1 MIDKNNSLSLLKK
14 EEWLKD
20 SPVCSNVAVCEKIYS
35 EDVALSQLHFH
46 EFVEISVVV
55 DGSGIHRILGEAV
68 ECGVGDVYII
78 NTGVPHAYFAKND
91 KEKPTVCN
99 LLFDP
104 SDVFTGDIA
113 SSENPCYCYGVF
125 KENAL
130 TAYIRLDCDMLDD
143 IKNILTR
150 IENEALKKQPQ
161 WQASVRAYLENLLIC
176 LGRCKEKPV
185 GNMATGLRLKDRF
198 MVSETMRA
206 VTENYSD
213 CSLTLETIAETMFIS
228 KSYLSRIFTKATG
241 EHFSDYVRNVRIRQA
256 CRLLKETD
264 KSNEQI
270 VYECGMKDLPTF
282 YKLFKK
288 QFSLTPNQYR
298 KMDD

>member
-1 MIDKNNSLSLLKK
+1 MIKENNSLSLLKK

-20 SPVCSNVAVCEKIYS
+20 SPICSNIAVCEEIYS
-35 EDVALSQLHFH
+35 EDIALSQLHFH

-55 DGSGIHRILGEAV
+55 GGSGIHRILGEAV

-78 NTGVPHAYFAKND
+78 NTGVPHAYFAKNS
-91 KEKPTVCN
+91 EEQPTVCN

-104 SDVFTGDIA
+104 VDVFEGDLA
-113 SSENPCYCYGVF
+113 SSKSLRYCYGVF
-125 KENAL
+125 KNNSL
-130 TAYIRLDCDMLDD
+130 TAYMHIDSDMLGD
-143 IKNILTR
+143 IKEILTK
-150 IENEALKKQPQ
+150 IKDETLKKQHQ
-161 WQASVRAYLENLLIC
+161 WQDAVRAYLEILLIDLC
-176 LGRCKEKPV
+176 RYIDDEASGIT
-185 GNMATGLRLKDRF
+185 AGLRLKDRF
-198 MVSETMRA
+198 MVSETMRT

-213 CSLTLETIAETMFIS
+213 CELTLETIAESMFIS

-241 EHFSDYVRNVRIRQA
+241 ENFSDYVRNVRLKQA
-256 CRLLKETD
+256 CRLLRETD

-298 KMDD
+298 KLNN